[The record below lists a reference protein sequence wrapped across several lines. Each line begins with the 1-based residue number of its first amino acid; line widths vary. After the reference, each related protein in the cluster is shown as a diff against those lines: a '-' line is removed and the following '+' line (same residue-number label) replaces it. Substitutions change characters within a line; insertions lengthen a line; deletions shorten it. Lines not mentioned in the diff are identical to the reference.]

1 MKKSLLALAVLG
13 AFAGVASA
21 QSSVTMY
28 GRVDLSIGKES
39 GQSAKFMQ
47 NGSGSRLGMRGVED
61 LGGGMKALFNIEH
74 RFNADTGAVTDAS
87 RFWTGRSIVGLEGG
101 FGQVVLGREY
111 TTAFLQSQLIADPW
125 GWDTVAANGAGARI
139 AVPTSVSPSGFFG
152 YGGTVGLTGVGGI
165 AKVRNDSSLTYK
177 IAAGGVTF
185 GAQIAEATDTLV
197 SRQKKP
203 FNFAVSYAGGPLT
216 LAFAYEKTGREG
228 ASAAAASLGGGS
240 VSEKVTTFNGAYNFG
255 AFKLGAFVGNGDS
268 FDTGLKHKSYML
280 TATAPLGA
288 GEFRTAFGQLKAE
301 DQKVNRMFA
310 LGYHYSLSKRST
322 IYVDM
327 VNNSNQLAKDLGL
340 NVTSK
345 TGYDVGIKHNF

>member
-1 MKKSLLALAVLG
+1 MKKSLLALAVFG
-13 AFAGVASA
+13 AFAGAASA

-39 GQSAKFMQ
+39 GQSAKFLQ

-74 RFNADTGAVTDAS
+74 RFNADTGAQTDGG

-111 TTAFLQSQLIADPW
+111 TTAFLQSQLAADPW
-125 GWDTVAANGAGARI
+125 GWDTVAANSAGARI
-139 AVPTSVSPSGFFG
+139 PVPTTVSPSGFFG
-152 YGGTVGLTGVGGI
+152 YGGTIGITGLGGI

-185 GAQIAEATDTLV
+185 GAQIAEATDALV

-203 FNFAVSYAGGPLT
+203 FNFAVSYAGGPLS

-228 ASAAAASLGGGS
+228 AGPIAAAS
-240 VSEKVTTFNGAYNFG
+240 VTEKAITFNGAYNFG

-268 FDTGLKHKSYML
+268 FDTGVKHKAYML

-288 GEFRTAFGQLKAE
+288 GEFRTAFGQLKA
-301 DQKVNRMFA
+301 DGDKVNRMFA

-322 IYVDM
+322 IYADM

-340 NVTSK
+340 TVTSK
-345 TGYDVGIKHNF
+345 TGYDVGLKHNF